1 MAPTAMKL
9 RVRRRNTNNNNS
21 NQGDRPPEEAERNRG
36 SRRRKRTSAETQ
48 AAVTPPPAPSARAA
62 LTSAEAS
69 PDSKCPIC
77 LDRFNNMAYL
87 DRCLHRFCFPCIQEW
102 SHNKAECP
110 LCKQPF
116 TSILHSVRAE
126 DDFKEYT
133 LGPTPTGGSVAATV
147 AMVAAMASAARSD
160 QLRLMLRRHRVGD
173 ATEPATRSQRREAGG
188 AGRSED
194 EQGVWQWYLDV
205 PPLPL
210 VPHHSD
216 QDGDRGVIFEGLSG
230 FGEAVAGRASQR
242 LVTRLAARLRLQ
254 REGVAVRR
262 LREGEMVAF
271 RRALYRGGIRVHGVA
286 GAGATQPQR
295 DISVDG
301 FRRDR
306 GQLNRLRPWLRRE
319 LTVLY
324 GSHGSLVDV
333 VHRVITARLARRGL
347 EDAAAMEEELRPFL
361 LAQTQHFLHELL
373 CFARSP
379 LGLDEYDLQAA
390 YHPPPAD
397 GGGSASSSV
406 ITISEE
412 EGEEEAGRRRNDQTP
427 GPSYSATLPSLPSS
441 PAAQEDEGECMIVG
455 YKKPMAE
462 RTPELVHLSS
472 DSERSSPAVPPST
485 STACLEKNPAVG
497 SVSSVCTLSPP
508 PRTPADKK
516 KKKKK
521 RRRSRERV
529 RKSGTLANPNRSIY
543 PAMMRCLSYSSLESG
558 SPLALSPP
566 DCGWAFSSSSSS
578 SSSSLSSSSSS
589 SPICSS
595 SPPPPSPQSPSR
607 SGGEKPGGKR
617 KYKSRHLDERSH
629 RQRGAGRSKKKSH
642 ADKMAAGGNS
652 TRGLQH
658 ERSPSVEI
666 VFEGTTSPK
675 RHRETQRP
683 GRMLPVITLDSS
695 DDDDGSSC
703 VLAAPLLS
711 LDCAVVSDTLADV
724 KDGSFSNQER
734 AAVCQVRSD
743 PAPPAP
749 APPLEL
755 LDEGNNEEE
764 EKEANFFPTSSSL
777 DFLSHTTDLF
787 QIDAAAGGDLS
798 APPSPSISAPPPTSI
813 SAPPSPSIMSCPL

>member
-9 RVRRRNTNNNNS
+9 RVRRRNTNNNNI
-21 NQGDRPPEEAERNRG
+21 NHGDRPPEEAERSRG

-48 AAVTPPPAPSARAA
+48 AAASPPPAPSARAA

-133 LGPTPTGGSVAATV
+133 LRPTPTGGSVAATV

-160 QLRLMLRRHRVGD
+160 QLRLMLRRHRVAD

-230 FGEAVAGRASQR
+230 LGEAVTGRASQR

-301 FRRDR
+301 FRRDP

-333 VHRVITARLARRGL
+333 VHRVIAARMARRGL
-347 EDAAAMEEELRPFL
+347 EDAAAMEEELQPFL

-379 LGLDEYDLQAA
+379 LGMDEYDLHAA

-397 GGGSASSSV
+397 GGGSTSSSV

-412 EGEEEAGRRRNDQTP
+412 EGEEEGGQRRNEQTP
-427 GPSYSATLPSLPSS
+427 GPSYSATVTSLPSS
-441 PAAQEDEGECMIVG
+441 PAAREDEGECMIVG

-497 SVSSVCTLSPP
+497 SVSSVCTLSPS

-578 SSSSLSSSSSS
+578 SSLSCSSSS

-595 SPPPPSPQSPSR
+595 SPPPPSPLSPSR
-607 SGGEKPGGKR
+607 SGGEKPSGKR

-629 RQRGAGRSKKKSH
+629 SGNRQRGAGRSKRKS
-642 ADKMAAGGNS
+642 DTGKMAAGSNS

-666 VFEGTTSPK
+666 VFEGTASPK

-683 GRMLPVITLDSS
+683 GRMPPVITLDSS
-695 DDDDGSSC
+695 DDDESSR
-703 VLAAPLLS
+703 LPAAPLLS
-711 LDCAVVSDTLADV
+711 LDRAGVSDTLADV
-724 KDGSFSNQER
+724 KDVSFSNQER

-743 PAPPAP
+743 PAPLMP
-749 APPLEL
+749 APPLKL
-755 LDEGNNEEE
+755 LDEGNEEE
-764 EKEANFFPTSSSL
+764 EANFFPPSSSL

-787 QIDAAAGGDLS
+787 QIDPAPGDDLS
-798 APPSPSISAPPPTSI
+798 ALPSPSISAPPSPSF